1 MLRDVW
7 QLDQNR
13 ILKDEDE
20 ISKFASSLE
29 SRVCSPAVVSTSRQ
43 DLNNLSQ
50 AMCGEKC
57 GEVLRSN
64 DDLLVPG
71 PKNDM
76 HMASG

>member
-1 MLRDVW
+1 
-7 QLDQNR
+7 
-13 ILKDEDE
+13 
-20 ISKFASSLE
+20 
-29 SRVCSPAVVSTSRQ
+29 
-43 DLNNLSQ
+43 
-50 AMCGEKC
+50 MCGEKC